1 MLGTCAIPAMVGGAH
16 GHDPGKSYRPFGMN
30 RFFTHGASRTMM
42 FRLIKMKKDTQKL
55 SEILMKMAQTAL
67 INPDKD
73 PSSEA
78 ASAALLFASTAWN
91 VAVGQ
96 KMDIALCKAAIRQF
110 EECNPAFWANLRA
123 RSGKKPY

>member
-1 MLGTCAIPAMVGGAH
+1 
-16 GHDPGKSYRPFGMN
+16 
-30 RFFTHGASRTMM
+30 M
-42 FRLIKMKKDTQKL
+42 FSLMKMKKDTQKL
-55 SEILMKMAQTAL
+55 SEILKKMAQTVL

-110 EECNPAFWANLRA
+110 EECNPAFWDEFKSKKWQKTVLRLVA
-123 RSGKKPY
+123 YKKEHYSDDGRIIIGCFMMENKVRVEWV

>member
-1 MLGTCAIPAMVGGAH
+1 
-16 GHDPGKSYRPFGMN
+16 
-30 RFFTHGASRTMM
+30 MM
-42 FRLIKMKKDTQKL
+42 FSLMFSLMKMKKDTQKL
-55 SEILMKMAQTAL
+55 SEILKKMAQTAL

-96 KMDIALCKAAIRQF
+96 KKWILLCARQ
-110 EECNPAFWANLRA
+110 R
-123 RSGKKPY
+123 

>member
-1 MLGTCAIPAMVGGAH
+1 MV
-16 GHDPGKSYRPFGMN
+16 
-30 RFFTHGASRTMM
+30 M
-42 FRLIKMKKDTQKL
+42 FSLMKIKKDTQKL
-55 SEILMKMAQTAL
+55 SEILKKMAQTAL

-110 EECNPAFWANLRA
+110 EECNPAFWKEFKSKKWQKTVLRLVA
-123 RSGKKPY
+123 YKKENYPDDGRIIVGCSMMENKVRVEWV